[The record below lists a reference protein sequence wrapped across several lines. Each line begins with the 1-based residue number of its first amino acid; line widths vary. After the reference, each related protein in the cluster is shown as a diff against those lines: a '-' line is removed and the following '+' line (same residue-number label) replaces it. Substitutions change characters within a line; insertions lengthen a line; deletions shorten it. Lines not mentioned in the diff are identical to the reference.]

1 MAIRLLMLAA
11 TLVLLAGC
19 ESSQRWVYHQGMDFE
34 KWRAG
39 LEEHTVA
46 TDDGLRW
53 HVLQSEGN
61 KEAPAV
67 LLIHGFGADSRNWV
81 RFANELEGDY
91 RFVIPDL
98 AGHGNTEPRTTRM
111 DYGIS
116 EQAER
121 LFRLLDAL
129 EVERAHVAGNSMGG
143 AIAIEMARRQPDRLR
158 SLGLVDAAGITL
170 QTPEFL
176 NVLEQSDSNPLIP
189 HSAED
194 FRTTLDWASE
204 RSVGIPDFAITLMG
218 EEKAANADV
227 AEKVW
232 QDINL
237 DPAMRL
243 QGRGVLP
250 EIKTPTLILWGRE
263 DALLGVDNVEV
274 FQRELPNSRA
284 VILEG
289 VGHVPMAEA
298 PEESAEAFRA
308 FWKDIDG

>member
-1 MAIRLLMLAA
+1 MLIRLLTLVA
-11 TLVLLAGC
+11 TLALLAGC

-34 KWRAG
+34 QWRAG
-39 LEEHTVA
+39 LEERTVA

-53 HVLQSEGN
+53 HVLQSEGGGD
-61 KEAPAV
+61 APAV
-67 LLIHGFGADSRNWV
+67 LLIHGFGADASNWV

-91 RFVIPDL
+91 RFLIPDL
-98 AGHGNTEPRTTRM
+98 PGHGDTEPRTTGM

-116 EQAER
+116 EQAQR
-121 LFRLLDAL
+121 LFRLMDAL
-129 EVERAHVAGNSMGG
+129 QLERVHVAGNSMGG
-143 AIAIEMARRQPDRLR
+143 AIALEMARRQPSRLR

-176 NVLEQSDSNPLIP
+176 NALEQSDSNPLIP

-194 FRTTLDWASE
+194 FHTTLDWASE
-204 RSVGIPDFAITLMG
+204 RSLGIPDFAITLMG
-218 EEKAANADV
+218 EEKAANAEV

-250 EIKTPTLILWGRE
+250 EIETPTLILWGRE
-263 DALLGVDNVEV
+263 DALLSVENVRV
-274 FQRELPNSRA
+274 FQQELPNNRA

-298 PEESAEAFRA
+298 PEESADAFRA
-308 FWKDIDG
+308 FWKDIDR

>member
-1 MAIRLLMLAA
+1 MAIRLLLLAA
-11 TLVLLAGC
+11 ALTLLAGC

-39 LEEHTVA
+39 LEEHTVS
-46 TDDGLRW
+46 TEDGVRW
-53 HVLQSEGN
+53 HVLTSKGE
-61 KEAPAV
+61 EDAPAV

-98 AGHGNTEPRTTRM
+98 PGHGATEPRTTDM
-111 DYGIS
+111 NYGIS
-116 EQAER
+116 EQAMR
-121 LFRLLDAL
+121 LFALLDAMQ
-129 EVERAHVAGNSMGG
+129 VKHVHVAGNSMGG
-143 AIAIEMARRQPDRLR
+143 AIAIEMARRQPQRLR
-158 SLGLVDAAGITL
+158 SLGLVDFAGITL

-176 NVLEQSDSNPLIP
+176 NALEQSDSNPLIP
-189 HSAED
+189 HTAEE
-194 FRTTLDWASE
+194 FHTTLDWASE

-243 QGRGVLP
+243 KGRDVLP
-250 EIKTPTLILWGRE
+250 RIKTPTLILWGRE
-263 DALLGVDNVEV
+263 DALLSLDNVKV
-274 FQRELPNSRA
+274 FQRELPNNRA

-289 VGHVPMAEA
+289 VGHVPMAEV

-308 FWKDIDG
+308 FWNDIDD

>member
-1 MAIRLLMLAA
+1 MVIRLLTLVA
-11 TLVLLAGC
+11 TLALLAGC

-39 LEEHTVA
+39 LEERTVD

-53 HVLQSEGN
+53 HVLQSADN
-61 KEAPAV
+61 AEAPAV

-98 AGHGNTEPRTTRM
+98 PGHGDTEPRTTDM
-111 DYGIS
+111 EYGIS
-116 EQAER
+116 EQARR
-121 LFRLLDAL
+121 LFRLLDAMQL
-129 EVERAHVAGNSMGG
+129 EQVHVAGNSMGG
-143 AIAIEMARRQPDRLR
+143 AIAIEMARHQPQRLR
-158 SLGLVDAAGITL
+158 SLGLVDSAGITL
-170 QTPEFL
+170 QTPKFL
-176 NVLEQSDSNPLIP
+176 NALEQSDSNPLIP
-189 HSAED
+189 HTAEE
-194 FRTTLDWASE
+194 FHTTLEWASE

-243 QGRGVLP
+243 QGRDVLP
-250 EIKTPTLILWGRE
+250 RIKTPALILWGRE
-263 DALLGVDNVEV
+263 DALLSVENVRV
-274 FQRELPNSRA
+274 FQKELPNNRA

-298 PEESAEAFRA
+298 PEETAEAFRS

>member
-1 MAIRLLMLAA
+1 MAIRLLLLAA
-11 TLVLLAGC
+11 ALTLLAGC

-39 LEEHTVA
+39 LEEHTVS
-46 TDDGLRW
+46 TEDGVRW
-53 HVLQSEGN
+53 HVLTSKGE
-61 KEAPAV
+61 EDAPAV

-98 AGHGNTEPRTTRM
+98 PGHGATEPRTTDM
-111 DYGIS
+111 NYGIS
-116 EQAER
+116 EQAMR
-121 LFRLLDAL
+121 LFALLDAMQ
-129 EVERAHVAGNSMGG
+129 VEHVHVAGNSMGG
-143 AIAIEMARRQPDRLR
+143 AIAIEMARRQPQRLR
-158 SLGLVDAAGITL
+158 SLGLVDSAGITL

-176 NVLEQSDSNPLIP
+176 NALEQSDSNPLIP
-189 HSAED
+189 HTAEE
-194 FRTTLDWASE
+194 FHTTLDWATE

-243 QGRGVLP
+243 KGRDVLP
-250 EIKTPTLILWGRE
+250 RIKTPTLILWGRE
-263 DALLGVDNVEV
+263 DALLSLENVKV
-274 FQRELPNSRA
+274 FQRELPNNRA

-289 VGHVPMAEA
+289 VGHVPMAEV

-308 FWKDIDG
+308 FWNDIGD

>member
-1 MAIRLLMLAA
+1 MVIRLLMLVA
-11 TLVLLAGC
+11 TLALLAGC

-39 LEEHTVA
+39 LEERTVA

-53 HVLQSEGN
+53 HVLQS
-61 KEAPAV
+61 KEPGDAPAV

-98 AGHGNTEPRTTRM
+98 PGHGDTEPRTTDM

-116 EQAER
+116 EQAQR

-129 EVERAHVAGNSMGG
+129 QVDQVHVAGNSMGG
-143 AIAIEMARRQPDRLR
+143 AIAIEMARHQPRRLR
-158 SLGLVDAAGITL
+158 SLGLVDSAGITL
-170 QTPEFL
+170 QTPKFL
-176 NVLEQSDSNPLIP
+176 NALEQSDSNPLIP
-189 HSAED
+189 RTAED
-194 FRTTLDWASE
+194 FHTTLDWASE

-218 EEKAANADV
+218 EEKAANAEV

-250 EIKTPTLILWGRE
+250 EIETPTLILWGRE
-263 DALLGVDNVEV
+263 DALLSVENVRV
-274 FQRELPNSRA
+274 FQQELPNNRA

-298 PEESAEAFRA
+298 PEESADAFRA
-308 FWKDIDG
+308 FWKDIDR